1 MAGICPES
9 GQDMQE
15 NDQQTQKTL
24 MRDWKQIVEE
34 AIEWSLNAAADAA
47 RNHPHDIAAIERVRG
62 YVRKR
67 FAQLAVD
74 PVNFKDLMLTL
85 ALLTSA
91 VTKSAFENM
100 QTRFRSGE

>member
-1 MAGICPES
+1 MDENK
-9 GQDMQE
+9 QE
-15 NDQQTQKTL
+15 TGKTV

-47 RNHPHDIAAIERVRG
+47 RNHPHDIAAVERVRG

-67 FAQLAVD
+67 FAQLEFD
-74 PVNFKDLMLTL
+74 RINTKDLLLTL

-91 VTKSAFENM
+91 VTHSAFESM
-100 QTRFRSGE
+100 QVRFRTGE